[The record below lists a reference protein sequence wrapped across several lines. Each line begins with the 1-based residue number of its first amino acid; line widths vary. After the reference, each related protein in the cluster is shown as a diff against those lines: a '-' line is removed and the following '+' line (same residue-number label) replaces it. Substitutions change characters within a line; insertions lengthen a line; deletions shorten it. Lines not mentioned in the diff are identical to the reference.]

1 MERIKNENFQSV
13 IISFLVL
20 KLFTVNWSDILIPNK
35 AMYLKKRYSKIFC
48 RFLNCVELMI
58 VSIFYGILNIQLN
71 LHFKKMKVNKMLQID
86 SVGRKLFSN
95 DISFT
100 EIILKFFITLAIWS
114 RIVEINH
121 SELANI
127 IFFID
132 CVITVNKMRMRWLVT
147 VSTYI

>member
-1 MERIKNENFQSV
+1 
-13 IISFLVL
+13 
-20 KLFTVNWSDILIPNK
+20 
-35 AMYLKKRYSKIFC
+35 MYLKKRYSKIFC

-71 LHFKKMKVNKMLQID
+71 LHLKKMKVNKMLQID

-132 CVITVNKMRMRWLVT
+132 CVITVNKMRMR
-147 VSTYI
+147 